1 MRVDNLFIK
10 MFLFE
15 KFLEVYIT
23 RTLLFDILLK
33 RSTASLHVMPITRD
47 AKLHVTPGY
56 TWRQFTRDASLHVTT
71 FYTFNGQF
79 TRSTAKLRVLLR
91 KWAWKYDRNQIF
103 FSRGYRHA
111 KNLKPKNE

>member
-56 TWRQFTRDASLHVTT
+56 TWRQFTRDDILHVQRPV
-71 FYTFNGQF
+71 YTFNGQV
-79 TRSTAKLRVLLR
+79 TRSFTQMGMKIWQ
-91 KWAWKYDRNQIF
+91 KSDIF
-103 FSRGYRHA
+103 FKGIPSCQ
-111 KNLKPKNE
+111 KS